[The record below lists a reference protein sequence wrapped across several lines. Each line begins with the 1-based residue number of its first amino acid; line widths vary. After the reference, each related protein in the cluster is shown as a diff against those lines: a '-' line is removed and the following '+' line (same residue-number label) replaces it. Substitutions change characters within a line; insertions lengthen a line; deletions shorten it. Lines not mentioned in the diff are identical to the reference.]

1 MLTLLVAILSF
12 FGFVLAYNTYGR
24 WLARRIFQI
33 DETAVVP
40 AHELRDDVDYVP
52 TKRSVLFG
60 HHFTSIAGTGPIVG
74 PAIAVFW
81 GWLPALLWV
90 VFGSIFVGAVH
101 DFGALFVSL
110 RNRGQT
116 IGEVAGRLINPR
128 ARLLFLLILFFALTI
143 VLAIFGLVIAVIFS
157 LYPESVLSVWIA
169 MPVAVAIGIYAHRK
183 NAGSLLVPSLIALCV
198 LYGCVYVGV
207 YHLPI
212 TLPTSL
218 QTSTKSTID
227 LTSETNQDALIGKT
241 VAADVFFP
249 EGHPR
254 AGQQIIAADQK
265 LDEQAASL
273 LVGSG
278 LSSVTTR
285 SYSPVVTWTVLLMIY
300 CFIASVLPVWLLLQ
314 PRDYINSHQLIVA
327 LVLLVGGLAIA
338 GFSGKADLMNST
350 PAIVDAAQI
359 PADAPPIMP
368 FLFITI
374 ACGACSGFHCLVS
387 SGTSSKQIANE
398 NDAQYVAYG
407 SMLME
412 GALAVLV
419 ILACCAGVG
428 MGRFET
434 NAAGIRVPILDA
446 DGAPLVGEA
455 AWRSRY
461 SVENGWGSFKL
472 PQTVGAFVE
481 GGANFVSSLGIPLE
495 LAIGIIA
502 VLVACFAATTL
513 DTATRLQRYVIQELG
528 ASFRIAPLANK
539 YGATLLA
546 VVLGTCVAMIPD
558 SAGAYGK
565 GGLILWPLFGATNQ
579 LLAGLA
585 FLVVMFYL
593 VRRGRSIVFAIIPA
607 LMMTI
612 IPAYAL
618 FWNMFHEGGWLN
630 PVAGK
635 DPNYLLAGF
644 GFAILGLQAWMVVE
658 SLILFPR
665 VKGVLEESLPP
676 LKPATETSAGPGC

>member
-1 MLTLLVAILSF
+1 MLTLSVAVLSF
-12 FGFVLAYNTYGR
+12 VGFILAYNTYGR
-24 WLARRIFQI
+24 WLAKKVFQI
-33 DETAVVP
+33 DGDAIVP
-40 AHELRDDVDYVP
+40 AHELRDDIDYVP
-52 TKRSVLFG
+52 TQRQVLFG

-116 IGEVAGRLINPR
+116 VGEVAGRLINPR
-128 ARLLFLLILFFALTI
+128 ARVLFLLILFFALTI
-143 VLAIFGLVIAVIFS
+143 VLAIFGLVIAIIFS
-157 LYPESVLSVWIA
+157 IYPESVLSVWVA
-169 MPVAVAIGIYAHRK
+169 MPVAVAIGIYVHKKQSA
-183 NAGSLLVPSLIALCV
+183 SLLVPSLVALGI
-198 LYGCVYVGV
+198 LYLSVYVGV
-207 YHLPI
+207 YHLPV
-212 TLPTSL
+212 TLPASML
-218 QTSTKSTID
+218 
-227 LTSETNQDALIGKT
+227 
-241 VAADVFFP
+241 V
-249 EGHPR
+249 
-254 AGQQIIAADQK
+254 
-265 LDEQAASL
+265 LD
-273 LVGSG
+273 
-278 LSSVTTR
+278 
-285 SYSPVVTWTVLLMIY
+285 SPIVTWTILLMVY

-314 PRDYINSHQLIVA
+314 PRDYINSHQLVVA
-327 LVLLVGGLAIA
+327 LVLLVAGLAIA
-338 GFSGKADLMNST
+338 GFTGKADLNAST
-350 PAIVDAAQI
+350 PAIVSAEDI

-387 SGTSSKQIANE
+387 SGTSSKQIASE

-428 MGRFET
+428 MGRFEKV
-434 NAAGIRVPILDA
+434 NGVLVEKL
-446 DGAPLVGEA
+446 GANGTPMVGAE

-461 SVENGWGSFKL
+461 AVGENGWGSFKL

-481 GGANFVSSLGIPLE
+481 GGANFVASLGIPLE
-495 LAIGIIA
+495 LGIGIIA

-528 ASFRIAPLANK
+528 SSFRIAPLANK

-546 VVLGTCVAMIPD
+546 VTLGTLVAMIPNA
-558 SAGAYGK
+558 AGEYGK

-585 FLVVMFYL
+585 FLVIIFFL
-593 VRRGRSIVFAIIPA
+593 VRRGRSVAFAIVPA
-607 LMMTI
+607 VMMI
-612 IPAYAL
+612 VIPAYAL
-618 FWNMFHEGGWLN
+618 LWNMFHDGGWLRPLQGN
-630 PVAGK
+630 E
-635 DPNYLLAGF
+635 PNYLLTGF
-644 GFAILGLQAWMVVE
+644 GLAILALQAWMVVE
-658 SLILFPR
+658 CVILFPR
-665 VKGVLEESLPP
+665 IKGVLEESLPP
-676 LKPATETSAGPGC
+676 LSRPIEAASGPN